1 MIKFLPLVALTLI
14 GCSTP
19 EAPFVE
25 LGQKVIIDTSPIA
38 NPATAKLQ
46 DLALSLPVF
55 EGSYQEMRHWVVEE
69 DDAINETG
77 KWELRGDGAQ
87 MPVTVEELKPAKNGA
102 RKIKLIVVG
111 ELNPGEEPEWT
122 YHLQR
127 VSGGWKVLRRS
138 YRE

>member
-55 EGSYQEMRHWVVEE
+55 EGS
-69 DDAINETG
+69 
-77 KWELRGDGAQ
+77 
-87 MPVTVEELKPAKNGA
+87 
-102 RKIKLIVVG
+102 
-111 ELNPGEEPEWT
+111 
-122 YHLQR
+122 
-127 VSGGWKVLRRS
+127 
-138 YRE
+138 

>member
-87 MPVTVEELKPAKNGA
+87 MPVTVEELKPAKKW
-102 RKIKLIVVG
+102 RT
-111 ELNPGEEPEWT
+111 ED
-122 YHLQR
+122 
-127 VSGGWKVLRRS
+127 
-138 YRE
+138 